1 MLRKFWNDE
10 NGAIISAELALVL
23 TIVVIG
29 VIVGLS
35 EVAKAV
41 NTELNDISNAL
52 GALDQSYGF
61 TGYVGGNGRGGNGGK
76 QTAFTHGTTWIDSP
90 DDCDLNQTCDIVGGV
105 AGGNTSEGGGGNGG
119 GGWGGGGGGG
129 WGGR

>member
-1 MLRKFWNDE
+1 MLMKLYRDE
-10 NGAIISAELALVL
+10 QGVIISAELALVL

-41 NTELNDISNAL
+41 NTELNDISNAI

-61 TGYVGGNGRGGNGGK
+61 SGYHSTKGK
-76 QTAFTHGTTWIDSP
+76 NTSFVHGSVYFDTI
-90 DDCDLNQTCDIVGGV
+90 DDCDFNGSCDLVCGIPRRGG
-105 AGGNTSEGGGGNGG
+105 EGGGGHH
-119 GGWGGGGGGG
+119 GGGGG
-129 WGGR
+129 W